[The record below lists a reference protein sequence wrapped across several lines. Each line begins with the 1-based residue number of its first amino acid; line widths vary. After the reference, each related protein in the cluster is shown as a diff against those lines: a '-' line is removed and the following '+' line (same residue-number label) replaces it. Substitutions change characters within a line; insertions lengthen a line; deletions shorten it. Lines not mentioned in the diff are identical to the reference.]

1 MHPTPCLHTGQRLT
15 FNAQGEALP
24 EVDPVQDGPHA
35 PGRHLEADRFL
46 VSNDVLVDRLTG
58 LVWPR
63 LARPMGASQTWE
75 EAVQAVAAWNA
86 ESRHGHAD
94 WRLPTRREL
103 RTLIDHSRAL
113 PALPQGHPFED
124 VFPGWH
130 WTSTTWADDA
140 RYAWRLQLE
149 GGRLFFGR
157 KDEDAVT
164 LPVRGR
170 CEFLPTTGDPAE
182 AGLGQP
188 WPEPRF
194 AVEDGLVR
202 DRLTNLL
209 WDRDAGG
216 MRMTTWNMA
225 LSLAHARRQATGQP
239 WRLPTINELESLVD
253 ASRAYPALP
262 AGHPFGRVADACWS
276 GTTSGVDP
284 AWAYCLY
291 TGKGAVGVGYKPHP
305 EFTVWLVC

>member
-1 MHPTPCLHTGQRLT
+1 MHVSPTLHTGQRQT
-15 FNAQGEALP
+15 FNAQGEPLAEL
-24 EVDPVQDGPHA
+24 DPVQDGPHA
-35 PGRHLEADRFL
+35 PGRQLETGRF
-46 VSNDVLVDRLTG
+46 VVQGDVVEDRLTG
-58 LVWPR
+58 LHWPQQAQPFGTSLR
-63 LARPMGASQTWE
+63 WAEAAARITD
-75 EAVQAVAAWNA
+75 WNA
-86 ESRHGHAD
+86 EARFGHAD

-103 RTLIDHSRAL
+103 RTLIDHSRAR
-113 PALPQGHPFED
+113 PALPAQHPFLH

-130 WTSTTWADDA
+130 WTATTWADDP

-149 GGRLFFGR
+149 GGRLFFGQ
-157 KDEDAVT
+157 KEEEAIA

-170 CEFLPTTGDPAE
+170 CEFLPATGDPADVPF
-182 AGLGQP
+182 GTP

-194 AVEDGLVR
+194 TLEDGLVR
-202 DRLTNLL
+202 DHLTNLL

-239 WRLPTINELESLVD
+239 WRLPTINELETLVD

-262 AGHPFGRVADACWS
+262 TGHPFGRVADACWS
-276 GTTSGVDP
+276 GTSSGLDP